1 MEIKSPQLQISL
13 VQSSLQWENID
24 ANLQH
29 FDTLL
34 EEIPPTTDLIVL
46 PEMFNTGFTMN
57 AQKVAEK
64 MNGKTL
70 QWLQIQAQKRN
81 AAITGSLVIEE
92 NGLYYNR
99 LVWMFPNGTYH
110 TYDKRH
116 LFRMARE
123 HETYTAG
130 DKCLVVNYKG
140 WKIRPLICYDLRF
153 PVWSRNRNNAYDVLI
168 YVANWPQV
176 RAYIW
181 SNLLQ
186 ARAIENLAYVIGVNR
201 VGMDANQ
208 FAYSGDSALVD
219 FAGKV
224 VWSQA
229 NEETIAHLTLSKPKL
244 EEFRKRFPAWMDAD
258 DFEVY

>member
-1 MEIKSPQLQISL
+1 MKTKFPQLRVSL

-24 ANLQH
+24 ANLQY

-34 EEIPPTTDLIVL
+34 AQIDQATDLIVL

-70 QWLQIQAQKRN
+70 QWLQRQAKKQN

-92 NGLYYNR
+92 NRHYYNR
-99 LVWMFPNGTYH
+99 LIWMFPNGTYQ

-116 LFRMARE
+116 LFRMAKE

-130 DKCLVVNYKG
+130 EKHLIVNYKG
-140 WKIRPLICYDLRF
+140 WNICPLVCYDLRF
-153 PVWSRNRNNAYDVLI
+153 PVWSRNKGNAYDLLI
-168 YVANWPQV
+168 YVANWPEV
-176 RAYIW
+176 RAYAW

-186 ARAIENLAYVIGVNR
+186 ARAIENLAYVVGVNR
-201 VGMDANQ
+201 VGMDTNQ
-208 FAYSGDSALVD
+208 LTYSGDSALVD

-224 VWSQA
+224 IWTQA
-229 NEETIAHLTLSKPKL
+229 HEEIITHLNLSKSKL
-244 EEFRKRFPAWMDAD
+244 EEFRNRFPAWIDAD
-258 DFEVY
+258 NFKIS